1 VFPVSA
7 IAADEKIL
15 GVFEP
20 GTHGSTFGGNPLA
33 CAVAMAAI
41 DVLLDENLAER
52 AEELGAYFRKQLRDM
67 RSEKIQLVRGK
78 GLFIGVVLNKS
89 AGKARAYTTALKEKG
104 LLCKETHEWIIRF
117 APPLVIRKE
126 EIDWAME
133 RIREV
138 LG

>member
-1 VFPVSA
+1 M
-7 IAADEKIL
+7 
-15 GVFEP
+15 
-20 GTHGSTFGGNPLA
+20 T
-33 CAVAMAAI
+33 AI

-52 AEELGAYFRKQLRDM
+52 AEELGDYFRKQLRDM
-67 RSEKIQLVRGK
+67 RSDKIKLVRGK
-78 GLFIGVVLNKS
+78 GLLIVLHES
-89 AGKARAYTTALKEKG
+89 AGKARKYTTALKEKG

-126 EIDWAME
+126 DIDWAME

>member
-1 VFPVSA
+1 
-7 IAADEKIL
+7 
-15 GVFEP
+15 
-20 GTHGSTFGGNPLA
+20 
-33 CAVAMAAI
+33 M
-41 DVLLDENLAER
+41 
-52 AEELGAYFRKQLRDM
+52 
-67 RSEKIQLVRGK
+67 RGK